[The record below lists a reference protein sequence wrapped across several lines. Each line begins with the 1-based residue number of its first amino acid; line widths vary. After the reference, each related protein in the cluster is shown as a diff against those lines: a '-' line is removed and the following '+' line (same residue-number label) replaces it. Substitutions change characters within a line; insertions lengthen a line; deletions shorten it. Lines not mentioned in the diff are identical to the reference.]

1 MHEDEAQDDERNIQ
15 LGEVA
20 PSVRALACFLTARC
34 RHQAEGVVFLGT
46 RAVACSLQWQ
56 LSSTKPSPPTP
67 RP

>member
-46 RAVACSLQWQ
+46 RAVACSL
-56 LSSTKPSPPTP
+56 
-67 RP
+67 